1 MTGPSFLD
9 PRRLDDANGL
19 RVFRHRNYRLFF
31 IGQAVSLVGTWMQQV
46 AQAWLVLQ
54 LTHDP
59 IWLGIVAAA
68 QFIPVMIFGLFAGV
82 LADALPK
89 RRVLIW
95 TQTSMMI
102 LAGILA
108 ALVYANVVEVWMI
121 LALALL
127 LGVANAVDMPVRQAF
142 SVEMVGRED
151 VAPAVALNSA
161 LFNAARV
168 VGPAVAGLAIGAFGV
183 ALAFGLNAASFL
195 AAIVGL
201 ALMDEAT
208 LRIGKGIERPGSVSA
223 VVDNLR
229 EGLHYVRQ
237 TPVVLLA
244 VVVVGAVATV
254 GMNFGVI
261 IPAYAQDVVKTDA
274 AGYGFLMA
282 ASGIG
287 SLLAALMLVFGGRPR
302 PSRIATG
309 AIILGIA
316 SVALAETRVMP
327 VALVLMLLIGFG
339 SIFMAATGNTAIQT
353 AVPDVLRGRV
363 MSVYTTVFSA
373 SVPIGG
379 IAMGA
384 LASGLGIA
392 VAIAIG
398 GVLTV
403 LIGVGAWI
411 WGRRGAFEMP
421 SVAPAPAPSGGVV
434 LGTARPR

>member
-1 MTGPSFLD
+1 MSGRSGSA
-9 PRRLDDANGL
+9 RR
-19 RVFRHRNYRLFF
+19 
-31 IGQAVSLVGTWMQQV
+31 
-46 AQAWLVLQ
+46 
-54 LTHDP
+54 
-59 IWLGIVAAA
+59 
-68 QFIPVMIFGLFAGV
+68 
-82 LADALPK
+82 
-89 RRVLIW
+89 
-95 TQTSMMI
+95 
-102 LAGILA
+102 
-108 ALVYANVVEVWMI
+108 
-121 LALALL
+121 
-127 LGVANAVDMPVRQAF
+127 
-142 SVEMVGRED
+142 
-151 VAPAVALNSA
+151 
-161 LFNAARV
+161 
-168 VGPAVAGLAIGAFGV
+168 
-183 ALAFGLNAASFL
+183 
-195 AAIVGL
+195 
-201 ALMDEAT
+201 
-208 LRIGKGIERPGSVSA
+208 IERPGSVSA

-403 LIGVGAWI
+403 LIGVGAWV

-421 SVAPAPAPSGGVV
+421 SVAPAPTPSGGVV